1 MKKNYSPK
9 ISLKILGA
17 LLLCATV
24 TTLTIHTAR
33 ASEPDSLQKQ
43 AEQGDIEAQGMLGF
57 MYDYGIGIQKDD
69 TEAARWYRMA
79 AEQGLDVAQF
89 SLGGMYASGESVLQ
103 DHTEAARWYR
113 MAAEQGHTDA
123 QFNLGFEYATGKG
136 VPQDYVRA
144 FAWWN
149 ILAVQCDEAAL
160 ENLGIITK
168 RMTSSAIT
176 EAKKLS
182 HEYWEAYGPGR
193 YSSE

>member
-79 AEQGLDVAQF
+79 AEQG
-89 SLGGMYASGESVLQ
+89 
-103 DHTEAARWYR
+103 
-113 MAAEQGHTDA
+113 HTDA

-149 ILAVQCDEAAL
+149 ILAVQGDEAAL